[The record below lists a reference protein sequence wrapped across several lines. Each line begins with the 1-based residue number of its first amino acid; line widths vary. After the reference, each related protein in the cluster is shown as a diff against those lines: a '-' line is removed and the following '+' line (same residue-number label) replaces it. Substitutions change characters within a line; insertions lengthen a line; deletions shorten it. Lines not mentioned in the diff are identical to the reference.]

1 MRTTQIVRPE
11 LKNRPPVKKGGH
23 KMIPGA
29 WLIAIMNGGL
39 VRLGLREHYSIFDGL
54 PPGPGAADDVAYPRY
69 FTTIPSDS
77 GSLRSMGGFYRKKP
91 RFLLLD

>member
-1 MRTTQIVRPE
+1 MSVFVILAGSPSIQIVRQAI
-11 LKNRPPVKKGGH
+11 KNRPPVKKGGH

-54 PPGPGAADDVAYPRY
+54 PAWSLRRQRC
-69 FTTIPSDS
+69 S
-77 GSLRSMGGFYRKKP
+77 GSAIFHYHP
-91 RFLLLD
+91 